1 VLGISLLSVSIGDQ
15 LKCINGNIRIIGSM
29 QESKIPHLSRLNMSA
44 RDAALELDKSAKE
57 LLEYIA
63 KAKMDNTNEIPSLL
77 QIRVMLFVFIIM
89 GCKIKY
95 IWNSKLP
102 VVR

>member
-1 VLGISLLSVSIGDQ
+1 
-15 LKCINGNIRIIGSM
+15 
-29 QESKIPHLSRLNMSA
+29 MSA

-77 QIRVMLFVFIIM
+77 QIRVMLVVFIIM
-89 GCKIKY
+89 
-95 IWNSKLP
+95 
-102 VVR
+102 